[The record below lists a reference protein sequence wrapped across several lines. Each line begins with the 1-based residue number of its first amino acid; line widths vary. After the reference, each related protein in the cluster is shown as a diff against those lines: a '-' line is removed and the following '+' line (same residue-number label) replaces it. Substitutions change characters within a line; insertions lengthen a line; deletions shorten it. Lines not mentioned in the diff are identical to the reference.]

1 MQKSFLFSLLL
12 IVTILSCGEDTVKT
26 SVDILAGKWNIH
38 EAYRDG
44 RETQTLKKGYFEFST
59 DQKLKTN
66 ILQDTLFYPYKL
78 SGNKIKL
85 EDAHKI
91 SYTVMKLT
99 SDSLILETK
108 IRKFDFRI
116 LLLKKGDEEL
126 PVQ

>member
-12 IVTILSCGEDTVKT
+12 IVTVISCGEDTVKT

>member
-66 ILQDTLFYPYKL
+66 IL
-78 SGNKIKL
+78 
-85 EDAHKI
+85 
-91 SYTVMKLT
+91 
-99 SDSLILETK
+99 
-108 IRKFDFRI
+108 
-116 LLLKKGDEEL
+116 
-126 PVQ
+126 